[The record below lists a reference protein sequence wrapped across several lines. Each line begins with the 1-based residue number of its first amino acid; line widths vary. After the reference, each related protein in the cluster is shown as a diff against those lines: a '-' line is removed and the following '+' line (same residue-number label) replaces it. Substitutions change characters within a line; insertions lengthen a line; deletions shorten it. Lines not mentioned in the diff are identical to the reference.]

1 MGGEPRPTSRSGLCR
16 SSRLRTAYLT
26 PDRRELPGAL
36 DFRLVSLL
44 SHIPPPHLGQLTISM
59 SLTGEARTA
68 VAVGAVPFVA
78 PGLFPLADATA
89 ATGARLTVMAH
100 VRDLRVFNWP
110 G

>member
-1 MGGEPRPTSRSGLCR
+1 MKV
-16 SSRLRTAYLT
+16 

-59 SLTGEARTA
+59 SLSGEARTA

-78 PGLFPLADATA
+78 PGLFPLGDATA
-89 ATGARLTVMAH
+89 ATGARLTVMAD
-100 VRDLRVFNWP
+100 VRDLRIFNWP